1 MPLVHV
7 FFFGTQIKKHQATK
21 MRSGKHAYVLM
32 CSPEGKA
39 AMKCH
44 MAHRAAKQEQ
54 QNSIIIKNEEKQ
66 SQQF

>member
-1 MPLVHV
+1 
-7 FFFGTQIKKHQATK
+7 
-21 MRSGKHAYVLM
+21 M